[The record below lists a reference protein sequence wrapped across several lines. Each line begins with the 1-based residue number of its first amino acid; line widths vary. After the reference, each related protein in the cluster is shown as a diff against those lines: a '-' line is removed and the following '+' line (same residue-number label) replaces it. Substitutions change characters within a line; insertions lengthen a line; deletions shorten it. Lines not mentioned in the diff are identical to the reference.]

1 MARKKS
7 CECHNCKKKIY
18 VENAVKLD
26 DEEYPIYWCSNA
38 CRVVTSDKEIIVEK
52 LNFIFKEILAVKTLN
67 KSVKGY
73 IRNRINEDFD
83 DKTEILLAVL
93 EKKKEK
99 IIDLI
104 KDKTFSN
111 TTIKAKYIFACVK
124 KDVDSIFN
132 VKKEQTKLEEVEIPL
147 PLIKRT
153 IRKVRD
159 ISKWL

>member
-7 CECHNCKKKIY
+7 CCCHSCGKKIY

-26 DEEYPIYWCSNA
+26 DEECPIYWCCDECKSA
-38 CRVVTSDKEIIVEK
+38 TSDEEIVNEK
-52 LNFIFKEILAVKTLN
+52 INILMKEILGVKVLN
-67 KSVKGY
+67 KTVRGY
-73 IRNRINEDFD
+73 IRNRLNDDFD
-83 DKTEILLAVL
+83 DKREILFIVL
-93 EKKKEK
+93 RTKKEK
-99 IIDLI
+99 IM
-104 KDKTFSN
+104 KAMSEKTFSN
-111 TTIKAKYIFACVK
+111 TIVKTKYAFACVK

-132 VKKEQTKLEEVEIPL
+132 AKKEQIKLEEVEIPL